1 MHFILNACRHAGRR
15 HCSRRADAC
24 AALLHKR
31 ADALRALCR
40 ARLEQLP
47 PSKML
52 QKMNRPRLAW

>member
-1 MHFILNACRHAGRR
+1 MCYCRAAPLQQEGN
-15 HCSRRADAC
+15 AC

-47 PSKML
+47 PSQMSRR
-52 QKMNRPRLAW
+52 MNRPRLAW